1 MKYVRSISLFIC
13 FVGVVFSNS
22 SSHSEF
28 INKGS
33 FLINMDGSKLI
44 YEITISTN
52 NGNINDVDRKR
63 SHRRRKIIRKPTR
76 GRNPK

>member
-1 MKYVRSISLFIC
+1 MKYAKFLSLFIC
-13 FVGVVFSNS
+13 FVGLIFPN

-44 YEITISTN
+44 YEITISTDT
-52 NGNINDVDRKR
+52 GNINDLDRKR
-63 SHRRRKIIRKPTR
+63 SHRRRRIIRKPTR